1 VNRDDIIRMAGECQ
15 LVTTANRDGI
25 YMEALERF
33 AELVAAAEREACM
46 KLCKELSERKVL
58 MDGLTKG
65 EKMRCR
71 SAEAGARRCF
81 VLIRARNKQ
90 GE

>member
-1 VNRDDIIRMAGECQ
+1 MNRDDIIRMAQ
-15 LVTTANRDGI
+15 
-25 YMEALERF
+25 EAGVHHINLDEDYIEEFVAF
-33 AELVAAAEREACM
+33 AELVATAEREACM